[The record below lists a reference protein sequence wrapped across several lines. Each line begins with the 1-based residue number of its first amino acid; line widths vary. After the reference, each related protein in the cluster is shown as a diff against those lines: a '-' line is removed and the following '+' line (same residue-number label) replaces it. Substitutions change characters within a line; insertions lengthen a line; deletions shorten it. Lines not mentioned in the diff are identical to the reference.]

1 MCYYYPH
8 LTEVKLR
15 LRKSHSSE
23 AAEARVTHWLLVTRV
38 TGLVEALASQLRLA
52 HPHKALPDLLCFTPL
67 RKPQHFSS
75 QTNMVSA
82 SKSSCIILCNLAF

>member
-23 AAEARVTHWLLVTRV
+23 VAEARVTQDS
-38 TGLVEALASQLRLA
+38 LVEALASQLRLA

-75 QTNMVSA
+75 QTNTVSA
-82 SKSSCIILCNLAF
+82 SKSSCIILCNLVF

>member
-23 AAEARVTHWLLVTRV
+23 AAEARVTQDS
-38 TGLVEALASQLRLA
+38 LVEALASQLRLA

-67 RKPQHFSS
+67 RKPAKRLFHSTGGLS
-75 QTNMVSA
+75 GY
-82 SKSSCIILCNLAF
+82 ILFCQKLYGGDILVQ